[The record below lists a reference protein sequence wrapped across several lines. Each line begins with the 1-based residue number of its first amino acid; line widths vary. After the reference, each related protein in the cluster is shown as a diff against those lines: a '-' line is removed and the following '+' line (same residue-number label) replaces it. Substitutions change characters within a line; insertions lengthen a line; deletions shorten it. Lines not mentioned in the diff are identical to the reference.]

1 MTKSVNPL
9 KQYFRQPAIYLQLP
23 SKGEFWADGSLALP
37 ETGEL
42 PVLPMT
48 AIDEITYRTPDALFN
63 GQAVV
68 NVLQSCIPN
77 VKNGWEAPAVDVNA
91 MLIGIRIASYG
102 HDMDVGTTCPECN
115 TDAEVTIDLRV
126 MLDAVKMPDY
136 TKTIQY
142 GDLEITFQPITY
154 RDQNKTNQL
163 QFEAQRQVQAITLNE
178 VMPDAEKVIEL
189 NKALGRITELT
200 LEALKWSIASI
211 RTPQAM
217 VTEPEHI
224 QEFLQNCDRKLFM
237 SIRDRIVEMRTN
249 ADLPPI
255 AVKCENCGHEYEQSV
270 QLDMASFFE
279 AAS

>member
-136 TKTIQY
+136 SKTIQY

-249 ADLPPI
+249 ADLPPMG
-255 AVKCENCGHEYEQSV
+255 VKCENCGHEYEQSV